1 MAPTRAPLSILSM
14 AQKNQSHELM
24 KQGEKLR
31 QKPAG
36 KPLRNRLETAWKPL
50 GNRLE
55 TAGANRWETEW
66 KPSGNRSATRRQFG
80 PANRERSNQRCNPFP
95 FFCFYFNSKPIAA
108 PYSQFVNGLRRPPQR
123 CQFETNKYNQNKCFN
138 FIQTV
143 SPIFSTCFP
152 L

>member
-55 TAGANRWETEW
+55 TAWKPLGPTAG
-66 KPSGNRSATRRQFG
+66 KPSGNRVETAVQLGASSDPQIESGPINVATHFLFFVSISIPSQLQRLI
-80 PANRERSNQRCNPFP
+80 RS
-95 FFCFYFNSKPIAA
+95 
-108 PYSQFVNGLRRPPQR
+108 L
-123 CQFETNKYNQNKCFN
+123 
-138 FIQTV
+138 
-143 SPIFSTCFP
+143 
-152 L
+152 

>member
-1 MAPTRAPLSILSM
+1 MAPTRAPLSILSI

-55 TAGANRWETEW
+55 TAGANRWGQPLGNRVETEW
-66 KPSGNRSATRRQFG
+66 KPQ
-80 PANRERSNQRCNPFP
+80 CN
-95 FFCFYFNSKPIAA
+95 
-108 PYSQFVNGLRRPPQR
+108 
-123 CQFETNKYNQNKCFN
+123 
-138 FIQTV
+138 
-143 SPIFSTCFP
+143 
-152 L
+152 